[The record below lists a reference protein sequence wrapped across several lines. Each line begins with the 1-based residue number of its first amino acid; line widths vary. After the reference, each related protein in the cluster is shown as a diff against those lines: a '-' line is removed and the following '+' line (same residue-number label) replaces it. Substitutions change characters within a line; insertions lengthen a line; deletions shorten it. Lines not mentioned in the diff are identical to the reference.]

1 MKTEDEAEF
10 REFVAAQL
18 DQLCRFAF
26 LLCRDWHR
34 AEDTVQ
40 KSLTKLYLRWS
51 RMALSSPGA
60 YVRRIIANEL
70 REEHR
75 RFWFQRERA
84 SGRLP
89 EQASPDPG
97 ETSAVR
103 LTVFDALARLPKR
116 QQLAVVLRHWE
127 DLSVEQTAEIMACS
141 EGTVKSQTARG
152 LQTLRGL
159 LGYENPMQVEGAMG

>member
-51 RMALSSPGA
+51 RMTLSSD
-60 YVRRIIANEL
+60 RK
-70 REEHR
+70 
-75 RFWFQRERA
+75 
-84 SGRLP
+84 S
-89 EQASPDPG
+89 
-97 ETSAVR
+97 
-103 LTVFDALARLPKR
+103 
-116 QQLAVVLRHWE
+116 VV
-127 DLSVEQTAEIMACS
+127 
-141 EGTVKSQTARG
+141 
-152 LQTLRGL
+152 
-159 LGYENPMQVEGAMG
+159 